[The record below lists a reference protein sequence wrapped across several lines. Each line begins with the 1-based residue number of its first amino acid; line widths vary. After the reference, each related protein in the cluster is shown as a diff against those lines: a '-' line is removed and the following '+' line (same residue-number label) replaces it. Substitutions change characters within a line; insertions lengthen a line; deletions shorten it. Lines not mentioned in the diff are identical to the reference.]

1 MLRLRAER
9 SVDLH
14 CYGGD
19 FKTDSERAMSSD
31 EKDLAIKRREERK
44 EEKERKGRKGTSLK
58 LFLVETRVTRT
69 PPQGG
74 GRPRCSSGIKI

>member
-1 MLRLRAER
+1 MLRLRTER

-31 EKDLAIKRREERK
+31 EKDLAIRRREEERK
-44 EEKERKGRKGTSLK
+44 EEKERKGREL
-58 LFLVETRVTRT
+58 L
-69 PPQGG
+69 
-74 GRPRCSSGIKI
+74 